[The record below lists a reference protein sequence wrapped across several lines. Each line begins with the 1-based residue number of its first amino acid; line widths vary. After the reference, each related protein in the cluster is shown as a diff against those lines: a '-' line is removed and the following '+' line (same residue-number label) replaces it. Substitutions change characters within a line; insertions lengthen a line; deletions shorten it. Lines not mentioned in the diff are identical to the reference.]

1 MRKLWL
7 SLLFLAGGMA
17 HELRNPLN
25 CQCVGTRPVAMVTRR
40 QLARRQAA
48 QSRASTVEANT

>member
-1 MRKLWL
+1 MRKLWF

-25 CQCVGTRPVAMVTRR
+25 CQCVGARPVVGVVTRR
-40 QLARRQAA
+40 QPARR
-48 QSRASTVEANT
+48 